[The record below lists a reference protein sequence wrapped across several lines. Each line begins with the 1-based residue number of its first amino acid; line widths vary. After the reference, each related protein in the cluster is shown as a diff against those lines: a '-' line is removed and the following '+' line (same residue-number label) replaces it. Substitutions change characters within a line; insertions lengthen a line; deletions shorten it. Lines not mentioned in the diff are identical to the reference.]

1 LAWWD
6 GKIRFLIWVTVAPV
20 PIIVLAVMILF
31 GILAIFIVPFAEV
44 GAIGVIFVIIPIVI
58 IMVMGVID
66 ADLNGLGC
74 GGSEERAAGGK
85 SSRQN
90 QSAGDAMS
98 KVHINYSSGPQ
109 FLDR

>member
-1 LAWWD
+1 M
-6 GKIRFLIWVTVAPV
+6 TVAPV

-44 GAIGVIFVIIPIVI
+44 GAIGVVFVIIPVVI

-66 ADLNGLGC
+66 ADLNCLGC
-74 GGSEERAAGGK
+74 GGSEKRAAGGK

-90 QSAGDAMS
+90 QSAGDAMC
-98 KVHINYSSGPQ
+98 KVHNDNPSGPR
-109 FLDR
+109 FLER